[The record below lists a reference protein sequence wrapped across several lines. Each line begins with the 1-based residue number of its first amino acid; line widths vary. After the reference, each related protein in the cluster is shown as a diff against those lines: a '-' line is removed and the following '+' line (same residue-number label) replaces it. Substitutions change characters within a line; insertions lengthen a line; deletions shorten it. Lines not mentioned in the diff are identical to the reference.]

1 MKENLTSTSYVVL
14 GIIGQYNSC
23 TSYDLKRTINN
34 SIDCF
39 WSFPHSQLYAE
50 PEHLKAAGLVTEV
63 REKGGRKRRI
73 YTITEKGKQTLQ
85 EWLREP
91 TEALVEIRDVAL
103 LKLYFGNLL
112 ASNDLRQLAIE
123 QAEFHRQRLAEND
136 IICAALKQQDAGFAA
151 TTLEMVSLYDKAA
164 IAFWLS
170 IANDSKSTK
179 SDIFA
184 EWQSDEESEISNE
197 PLEPLAKTDE
207 SLNQSAV
214 SGKAAELP
222 DYLL

>member
-1 MKENLTSTSYVVL
+1 MKSNLTITSYVVL
-14 GIIGQYNSC
+14 GLIGQFDSC
-23 TSYDLKRTINN
+23 TPYDLKRTINN

-63 REKGGRKRRI
+63 REESGRKRRI
-73 YTITEKGKQTLQ
+73 YTITEKGKQALR

-91 TEALVEIRDVAL
+91 AEAPVEIRDVAL
-103 LKLYFGNLL
+103 LKLFFGNLL
-112 ASNDLRQLAIE
+112 APDDLRQLANE
-123 QAEFHRQRLAEND
+123 QIEFHRQRLADNET
-136 IICAALKQQDAGFAA
+136 ICAALNQQDAGFAA
-151 TTLEMVSLYDKAA
+151 STLGMVSLYDKAA
-164 IAFWLS
+164 IAFWSS

-179 SDIFA
+179 SQIVL
-184 EWQSDEESEISNE
+184 EWQSGEKSEISHE
-197 PLEPLAKTDE
+197 PLEPLEKTDE
-207 SLNQSAV
+207 SLNQSVV